1 MESMP
6 FGSALIL
13 ALVAPLMLTVRSI
26 TIPNTSVPRGAQ
38 RVPLLTISLSASCAG
53 VATVSGIRV
62 THRGM
67 GDQSEISAVYAMAR
81 GKRIS
86 RGRQF
91 SSSDGQLLL
100 PLRPALVIPACQTTD
115 VTIAADFSA
124 EALAA
129 SEHTLLLLRPGDIEA
144 GSASVRILSP
154 DTASATG
161 DRDRRGSV
169 IQTAGSAQ
177 GSVAVNFLPLLTRIR
192 YGDGRTV
199 ARMTLSA
206 SDFDQ
211 FVSAMTLTNDGSAR
225 DHDLQNLT
233 LVTQRGVVLARTP
246 ALDGELVPFT
256 LDPPFLL
263 PRGETMRLDV
273 RADVRASIR
282 RTVGLSLEEPSDLT
296 ATRARIRR

>member
-6 FGSALIL
+6 LGSPLVL
-13 ALVAPLMLTVRSI
+13 ALLMPLMLTVRSI

-38 RVPLLTISLSASCAG
+38 RVPMLTISLSASCAG
-53 VATVSGIRV
+53 AVTVESIRV

-67 GDQSEISAVYAMAR
+67 GDQSELSAVYVMAR

-144 GSASVRILSP
+144 GSASVRILTP
-154 DTASATG
+154 DFVST
-161 DRDRRGSV
+161 V
-169 IQTAGSAQ
+169 QTAGTSE
-177 GSVAVNFLPLLTRIR
+177 GTVAVKFLPLLARIR
-192 YGDGRTV
+192 YGDARVV
-199 ARMTLSA
+199 ARITLTA

-211 FVSAMTLTNDGSAR
+211 FVWAMTLTNDGSAR
-225 DHDLQNLT
+225 DGDLQNLT
-233 LVTQRGVVLARTP
+233 LVTQRGVVLARAP
-246 ALDGELVPFT
+246 ALESELVPFT
-256 LDPPFLL
+256 INPPFLL

-282 RTVGLSLEEPSDLT
+282 RTVGFSLEEPSDLT